1 MPEEKKSP
9 GPAQAKA
16 STNIWATTLLD
27 SSQQAFARWLE
38 GMFALS
44 QELARFTQERLEED
58 VSTWQSLAAAKSPD
72 EAMKCQ
78 GRFAAKATEQYG
90 EEMSK
95 LSQMILRMAGP
106 ASVPLPPAE
115 KRAA

>member
-1 MPEEKKSP
+1 MPEEQKLP
-9 GPAQAKA
+9 RPAQAKA
-16 STNIWATTLLD
+16 SPNDWATTLLD
-27 SSQQAFARWLE
+27 SSQQAFSRWLE

-44 QELARFTQERLEED
+44 QEFARFTQERLEED
-58 VSTWQSLAAAKSPD
+58 VAAWQSLAAAKSPD

-90 EEMSK
+90 EEINK
-95 LSQMILRMAGP
+95 LSQMILRMAGS
-106 ASVPLPPAE
+106 ASVPVPPAE